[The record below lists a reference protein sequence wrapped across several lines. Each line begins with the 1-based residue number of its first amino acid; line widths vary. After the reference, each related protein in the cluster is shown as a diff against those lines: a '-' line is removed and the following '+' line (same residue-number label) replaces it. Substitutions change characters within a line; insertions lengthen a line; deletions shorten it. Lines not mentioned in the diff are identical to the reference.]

1 MIAELLRR
9 LILAAWAL
17 AEAYALA
24 WLLRPVWAAALLPM
38 QAVIGAR

>member
-1 MIAELLRR
+1 MIAELLHR

-17 AEAYALA
+17 AEAYTLA
-24 WLLRPVWAAALLPM
+24 WLIQAIWSAALLPM

>member
-9 LILAAWAL
+9 LIL